1 MTTLKEKAYA
11 TLREKIVQ
19 GELAPGS
26 VLTERT
32 LVELLDMSRTPI
44 RAALE
49 RLDADG
55 LAKYTPNKGLIVSEI
70 SLQRA
75 VEVYDARMALEGF
88 LVYRLASYDWPEA
101 DRRPFLDNL
110 AEQRDAAATRDD
122 KRFTSADAAFHRAL
136 AVRYGNREML
146 AMLDRLQDIIRLTAL
161 NVLHKDDQR
170 IHVSMRDHE
179 AIFESICNKDG
190 AQAQQRMVEHLE
202 FGKRI
207 LIL

>member
-11 TLREKIVQ
+11 TLKEKIIQ
-19 GELAPGS
+19 GELASGS

-32 LVELLDMSRTPI
+32 LVEMLEMSRTPI

-88 LVYRLASYDWPEA
+88 LAYKLAQHGWPEA

-110 AEQRDAAATRDD
+110 AEQRDAVAARDA
-122 KRFTSADAAFHRAL
+122 KRFTIADAVFHRAL

-146 AMLDRLQDIIRLTAL
+146 AMLDRLQDMVRLTAL

-170 IHVSMRDHE
+170 IHVSLQDHE
-179 AIFESICNKDG
+179 AIFEAICNKDG
-190 AQAQQRMVEHLE
+190 VQAQQRMVEHLE